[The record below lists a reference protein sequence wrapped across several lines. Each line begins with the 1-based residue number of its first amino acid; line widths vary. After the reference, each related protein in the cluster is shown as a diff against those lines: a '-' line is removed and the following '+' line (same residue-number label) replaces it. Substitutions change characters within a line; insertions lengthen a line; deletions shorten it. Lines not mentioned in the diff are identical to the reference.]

1 MNAPASFTA
10 PFTTPF
16 ADGYHEVAPP
26 PALRAH
32 VECFWV
38 ARGAS
43 GPQRILPDGCVDF
56 LFDAA
61 DAGFGARVVG
71 AMTKACEVPAAT
83 SRELVAVR
91 FHPGGARAFVPAP
104 LHEVTDAAV
113 ELAAFGA
120 AHRELAGAGLHAG
133 DPRRRLLA
141 VQQWLLQRLPAH
153 ADAFAAALQ
162 RFAAGDQRVDA
173 AAAGLGCSRQHF
185 AREVRARTGL
195 SPKLL
200 ARIRRLRRALA
211 ATGSAANVALHHG
224 YADQAHF
231 ARDVKD
237 LTGRSWSELRR

>member
-1 MNAPASFTA
+1 MSATA
-10 PFTTPF
+10 TSAAAF

-26 PALRAH
+26 PALRGH

-61 DAGFGARVVG
+61 SGGHGARLVG
-71 AMTKACEVPAAT
+71 AMTRPCAVAAAT

-91 FHPGGARAFVPAP
+91 FHPGGAGAFVPAP
-104 LHEVTDAAV
+104 LHEVTDADLD
-113 ELAAFGA
+113 LAAFGP
-120 AHRELAGAGLHAG
+120 HWRELATAGLHAG
-133 DPRRRLLA
+133 DPCRRLLA
-141 VQQWLLQRLPAH
+141 VQRWLLGKLPARE
-153 ADAFAAALQ
+153 DAFAGALR

-211 ATGSAANVALHHG
+211 DAGPAVAVALRHG

-237 LTGRSWSELRR
+237 LTGRSRSELHR